1 MVETE
6 SNMGFKDLIVRRV
19 PKASERYE
27 RAPHV
32 KWRFLEGRAVLIDA
46 NEGLFMHLN
55 DVASCI
61 WQGLDG
67 KKSVD
72 QMISDLDNAF
82 DAPPHRLRKDV
93 LKFLRRLSLM
103 ELIRKVESPNV

>member
-1 MVETE
+1 VETE
-6 SNMGFKDLIVRRV
+6 SNMGFKDLLVRSV

-32 KWRFLEGRAVLIDA
+32 KWRFLEGRAVLIDT

-67 KKSVD
+67 QKSVD
-72 QMISDLDNAF
+72 QIISDLDNAF
-82 DAPPHRLRKDV
+82 DAPAHRLRKD
-93 LKFLRRLSLM
+93 LLRFLRRLSLM
-103 ELIRKVESPNV
+103 ELIRRVESPNV